1 MALPKIDQ
9 PLFDIIIPS
18 TKKKVRYR
26 PFTVKEEKI
35 LLIAQ
40 ESKDQNQILL
50 AIKQIITNCVEK
62 VDVDKLA
69 IFDLEYLILNIRA
82 KSVNN
87 EIDFGFIDPDSEERI
102 DVSIDVNDIEVKF
115 DPEHETK
122 IELNSQYYIMMR
134 YPTLKEVTDLSES
147 ADDVNETEKMFNTM
161 ISCIDTL
168 VDQTTDEV
176 YKLEEFTSEEV
187 TDFVDGFTST
197 VIEKLQKF
205 FTTMPKLSH
214 SISYKD
220 KEGKDKVFVVEGM
233 DSFFT

>member
-9 PLFDIIIPS
+9 PLFEIEIPS
-18 TKKKVRYR
+18 TGKKARYR

-40 ESKDQNQILL
+40 ESREQNQILL
-50 AIKQIITNCVEK
+50 AVKQIITNCVPD
-62 VDVDKLA
+62 VDVEKLA

-87 EIDFGFIDPDSEERI
+87 EIDFGFMDPDTEERI
-102 DVSIDVNDIEVKF
+102 DVTVDVNDIKVEF
-115 DPEHETK
+115 NPDHEK
-122 IELNSQYYIMMR
+122 KVELNSQYYVMMR
-134 YPTLKEVTDLSES
+134 YHTLKEVTNLSNSAEES
-147 ADDVNETEKMFNTM
+147 NETEQMFNTM

-168 VDQTTDEV
+168 VDQQTDEV
-176 YKLEEFTSEEV
+176 YKLEEFSSEEV
-187 TDFVDGFTST
+187 SDFVDGFTST
-197 VIEKLQKF
+197 VVEQLQKF

-214 SISYKD
+214 TINYKD

>member
-9 PLFDIIIPS
+9 PLFEIEIPS
-18 TKKKVRYR
+18 TGKKAKYR

-40 ESKDQNQILL
+40 ESREQNQILL
-50 AIKQIITNCVEK
+50 AVKQIITNCVPD

-87 EIDFGFIDPDSEERI
+87 EIDFGFMDPDTEERI
-102 DVSIDVNDIEVKF
+102 DVTVDVNDIKVKF
-115 DPEHETK
+115 DPDHERK
-122 IELNSQYYIMMR
+122 IELNDQYYVMMR
-134 YPTLKEVTDLSES
+134 YPTLKEVTTLSES
-147 ADDVNETEKMFNTM
+147 AEESNETEQMFNTM
-161 ISCIDTL
+161 ISCIETL
-168 VDQTTDEV
+168 VDTTTDEV
-176 YKLEEFTSEEV
+176 YKLEEFSSQEV
-187 TDFVDGFTST
+187 SDFVDGFTST
-197 VIEKLQKF
+197 VVEQLQKF
-205 FTTMPKLSH
+205 FTTMPKLTH
-214 SISYKD
+214 TINYKD

>member
-9 PLFDIIIPS
+9 PLFEIEIPS
-18 TKKKVRYR
+18 TGKKARYR

-40 ESKDQNQILL
+40 ESREQNQILL
-50 AIKQIITNCVEK
+50 AVKQIITNCVPD
-62 VDVDKLA
+62 VDVEKLA

-87 EIDFGFIDPDSEERI
+87 EIDFGFMDPDTEERI
-102 DVSIDVNDIEVKF
+102 DVTVDVNDIKVEF
-115 DPEHETK
+115 NPDHEK
-122 IELNSQYYIMMR
+122 KVELNSQYYVMMR
-134 YPTLKEVTDLSES
+134 YPTLKEVTNLSNSAEES
-147 ADDVNETEKMFNTM
+147 NETEQMFNTM

-168 VDQTTDEV
+168 VDQETDEV
-176 YKLEEFTSEEV
+176 YKLEEFSSEEV
-187 TDFVDGFTST
+187 SDFVDGFTST
-197 VIEKLQKF
+197 VVEQLQKF

-214 SISYKD
+214 TINYKD

>member
-1 MALPKIDQ
+1 M
-9 PLFDIIIPS
+9 
-18 TKKKVRYR
+18 RYR
-26 PFTVKEEKI
+26 PYTVKAEKI

-87 EIDFGFIDPDSEERI
+87 EIDFGFMDPDSEERI
-102 DVSIDVNDIEVKF
+102 DVSIDVNDIEVQF
-115 DPEHETK
+115 DPNHESK
-122 IELNSQYYIMMR
+122 IDLNEQYYIMMR
-134 YPTLKEVTDLSES
+134 YPTLKEVTDLSEN

-168 VDQTTDEV
+168 IDQTTDEV

-197 VIEKLQKF
+197 VVEKLQKF

-214 SISYKD
+214 SINYKD

>member
-9 PLFDIIIPS
+9 PLFEIEIPS
-18 TKKKVRYR
+18 TGKKARYR

-40 ESKDQNQILL
+40 ESREQNQILL
-50 AIKQIITNCVEK
+50 AVKQIITNCVPD
-62 VDVDKLA
+62 VDVEKLA

-87 EIDFGFIDPDSEERI
+87 EIDFGFMDPDTEERI
-102 DVSIDVNDIEVKF
+102 DVTVDVNDIKVEF
-115 DPEHETK
+115 NPDHEK
-122 IELNSQYYIMMR
+122 KVELNSQYYVMMR
-134 YPTLKEVTDLSES
+134 YPTLKEVTNLSNSAEES
-147 ADDVNETEKMFNTM
+147 NETEQMFNTM

-168 VDQTTDEV
+168 VDQQTDEV
-176 YKLEEFTSEEV
+176 YKLEEFSSEEV
-187 TDFVDGFTST
+187 SDFVDGFTST
-197 VIEKLQKF
+197 VVEQLQKF

-214 SISYKD
+214 TINYKD

>member
-9 PLFDIIIPS
+9 PLFEIEIPS
-18 TKKKVRYR
+18 TGKKAKYR

-40 ESKDQNQILL
+40 ESREQNQILL
-50 AIKQIITNCVEK
+50 AVKQIITNCVPD
-62 VDVDKLA
+62 VDVEKLA

-87 EIDFGFIDPDSEERI
+87 EIDFGFMDPDTEERI
-102 DVSIDVNDIEVKF
+102 DVTVDVNDIKVEF
-115 DPEHETK
+115 NPDHEK
-122 IELNSQYYIMMR
+122 KVELNSQYYVMMR
-134 YPTLKEVTDLSES
+134 YPTLKEVTNLSNSAEES
-147 ADDVNETEKMFNTM
+147 NETEQMFNTM

-168 VDQTTDEV
+168 VDQETDEV
-176 YKLEEFTSEEV
+176 YKLEEFSSEEV
-187 TDFVDGFTST
+187 SDFVDGFTST
-197 VIEKLQKF
+197 VVEQLQKF

-214 SISYKD
+214 TINYKD